1 MIFVIPGLSPFEV
14 GPSIGWKPGNEVPG
28 QELLGESTELAGL
41 VSEPYST
48 AAHILRLPRT

>member
-1 MIFVIPGLSPFEV
+1 MIFVISGLSPFEV

-41 VSEPYST
+41 VSEP
-48 AAHILRLPRT
+48 